1 VVRILSNL
9 DFEAWR
15 MLSGAKVVE
24 GSERRIEAQ
33 FVRVHVAG
41 GAANDANKR
50 IEVVSIIR

>member
-1 VVRILSNL
+1 MVRILSNL